1 MSLYGDSHR
10 ALHEQFDSQRMAALL
25 ETMDTD
31 EVQPQHKAFI
41 ESRDMFWLA
50 TVDSEGRPQC
60 QYKGG
65 APGFIRVIDP
75 KTVVFPSYDGNGRY
89 HSMGN
94 IGATGQVGLLFL
106 DFESPNRLRL
116 QGEATVSADDP
127 LLAEYKDAELI
138 VRIKVSHVIIN
149 CPRYIHR
156 MKRVERAVEAD
167 RRGAGGP
174 VGEGPGT
181 RRAVRRP
188 HHDGAVGGQPDEG
201 RRRLDAATPCDP
213 MEARSFRGSA
223 GSATAG
229 PAAPG
234 AAYGFPRRAQMQ
246 TMPVQWCSAL
256 TSRGREPVT
265 VTERSQEDR
274 LDRRAP

>member
-116 QGEATVSADDP
+116 QGEATVSAEDP

-138 VRIKVSHVIIN
+138 VRINVTHVIIN

-156 MKRVERAVEAD
+156 MKRVEQSQTVPVADKPTPFAQWKRIDAVQEALSAKDQGRAEQS
-167 RRGAGGP
+167 GGLITMEQW
-174 VGEGPGT
+174 VDNLTKGEG
-181 RRAVRRP
+181 A
-188 HHDGAVGGQPDEG
+188 
-201 RRRLDAATPCDP
+201 
-213 MEARSFRGSA
+213 
-223 GSATAG
+223 
-229 PAAPG
+229 
-234 AAYGFPRRAQMQ
+234 
-246 TMPVQWCSAL
+246 
-256 TSRGREPVT
+256 
-265 VTERSQEDR
+265 
-274 LDRRAP
+274 

>member
-116 QGEATVSADDP
+116 QGEATVSAEDP

-138 VRIKVSHVIIN
+138 VRINVTHVIIN

-156 MKRVERAVEAD
+156 MKRVEQSQTVPVADKPTPFAQWKRIDAVQEALSAKDQGRAEQS
-167 RRGAGGP
+167 GGLITMDQW
-174 VGEGPGT
+174 VDNLMKG
-181 RRAVRRP
+181 
-188 HHDGAVGGQPDEG
+188 DG
-201 RRRLDAATPCDP
+201 
-213 MEARSFRGSA
+213 S
-223 GSATAG
+223 
-229 PAAPG
+229 
-234 AAYGFPRRAQMQ
+234 
-246 TMPVQWCSAL
+246 
-256 TSRGREPVT
+256 
-265 VTERSQEDR
+265 
-274 LDRRAP
+274 

>member
-50 TVDSEGRPQC
+50 TVDTEGRPQC

-94 IGATGQVGLLFL
+94 ISGTGQVGLLFL

-138 VRIKVSHVIIN
+138 VRIKVTHVIIN

-156 MKRVERAVEAD
+156 MKRVEQSQTVPVADKPTPFAQWKRIDAVQEALPAKDQGRAEQS
-167 RRGAGGP
+167 GGLITMDQW
-174 VGEGPGT
+174 VDNLMKG
-181 RRAVRRP
+181 
-188 HHDGAVGGQPDEG
+188 DGA
-201 RRRLDAATPCDP
+201 
-213 MEARSFRGSA
+213 
-223 GSATAG
+223 
-229 PAAPG
+229 
-234 AAYGFPRRAQMQ
+234 
-246 TMPVQWCSAL
+246 
-256 TSRGREPVT
+256 
-265 VTERSQEDR
+265 
-274 LDRRAP
+274 

>member
-94 IGATGQVGLLFL
+94 ISATGQVGLLFL

-138 VRIKVSHVIIN
+138 VRIKVTHVIIN

-156 MKRVERAVEAD
+156 MKRVEQSQTVPVADKPTPFAQWKRIDAVQEALPAKDQGRAEQS
-167 RRGAGGP
+167 GGLITMDQW
-174 VGEGPGT
+174 VDNLMKG
-181 RRAVRRP
+181 
-188 HHDGAVGGQPDEG
+188 DGA
-201 RRRLDAATPCDP
+201 
-213 MEARSFRGSA
+213 
-223 GSATAG
+223 
-229 PAAPG
+229 
-234 AAYGFPRRAQMQ
+234 
-246 TMPVQWCSAL
+246 
-256 TSRGREPVT
+256 
-265 VTERSQEDR
+265 
-274 LDRRAP
+274 